1 MIEDLVTGGAGFIG
15 SNLVERLVA
24 ERGAVRVLDDLST
37 GRRENL
43 AQVGDRVELQV
54 GSVTDSAAVAQAMR
68 GVRRVYHLAAMV
80 AVERT
85 CAEPAL
91 AEEINVLGTLRV
103 LEAARTAGAERF
115 VLASSAAIYGDEP
128 ELPQVEDA
136 VPRPIS
142 PYGVTKAAGEHYVR
156 FYSRQHGL
164 RGVSLRFFNVF
175 GRRQDPQSPYA
186 AVIPRFLD
194 ALLAG
199 TPPVIFGDG
208 RQTRDFCPVEDV
220 VDACIRAAT
229 VEGVGAGEAINVG
242 RGEETDLLRLL
253 GWLADALGVPSRPR
267 FAAAR
272 PGDIVRSVADV
283 RRARERLGFAPAEPL
298 SEALARTARWYRELH
313 R

>member
-15 SNLVERLVA
+15 SNLAERLVA

-37 GRRENL
+37 GHRENL
-43 AQVGDRVELQV
+43 AHLGDRVELLV
-54 GSVTDSAAVAQAMR
+54 GSVTDPQAVAQATR

-85 CAEPAL
+85 CAEPVL
-91 AEEINVLGTLRV
+91 AEEVNVLGTLRV
-103 LEAARTAGAERF
+103 LEAARAAGAERF
-115 VLASSAAIYGDEP
+115 VLASSAAIYGDQP
-128 ELPQVEDA
+128 ALPQVEDA

-156 FYSRQHGL
+156 FYARQHGL

-175 GRRQDPQSPYA
+175 GRRQDPRSPYA

-220 VDACIRAAT
+220 VDACFRAAT
-229 VEGVGAGEAINVG
+229 VEGAGDGEAINVG
-242 RGEETDLLRLL
+242 RGEEIDLLRLL
-253 GWLADALGVPSRPR
+253 GWLADALGVPARPR

-283 RRARERLGFAPAEPL
+283 RRARERLRFAPLEPL
-298 SEALARTARWYRELH
+298 SEALARTARWYREQQ